1 MAEQSAQEL
10 IAQLR
15 NFRTRSRAA
24 DRLVAMGQEAV
35 GPLLEALDQEG
46 QEGARWAILNCLGE
60 LAAEEAVPT
69 IAQYLDDP
77 DYQTVAHDA
86 LVKITGRD
94 MGLVA
99 RDWLRSVG
107 RQAPAAAEQGQLDD
121 GRLVELALED
131 SGARLAEESDERYS
145 VSLPVGPGHRRDVSV
160 LFGLTD
166 HEDSPIVVIYCD
178 CGEAAP
184 EHYETVLRRNLRMP
198 YGAVSLRDVGGTPHF
213 VMFNTILREG
223 LSPAELRKSIFTVGE
238 RAQRVAEEICD

>member
-1 MAEQSAQEL
+1 MAEETLQEL

-24 DRLVAMGQEAV
+24 DRLLAMGQQAV
-35 GPLLEALDQEG
+35 GPLLEALEEES
-46 QEGARWAILNCLGE
+46 QEGARWAMLNCLGD

-69 IAQYLDDP
+69 IARYLGEP

-99 RDWLRSVG
+99 RDWLRLVG
-107 RQAPAAAEQGQLDD
+107 ERAPGRAEQAQLSDR
-121 GRLVELALED
+121 RLIELSLEN
-131 SGARLAEESDERYS
+131 SEARLAEESEQRYA
-145 VSLPVGPGHRRDVSV
+145 VSLPVAPGRRRDVSV
-160 LFGLTD
+160 LFGLAD
-166 HEDSPIVVIYCD
+166 REDSPIVVVYCD

-184 EHYETVLRRNLRMP
+184 EHYETALRRNLRMP
-198 YGAVSLRDVGGTPHF
+198 YGAVALRDVGDKPHF

-223 LSPAELRKSIFTVGE
+223 LSPTELRKSIFTVGE
-238 RAQRVAEEICD
+238 RAERVAEDICG